1 LEILALMK
9 LKEGITPE
17 NVAKYGTE
25 EVKHTLE
32 AYLDGKIR
40 SFWFRSDSPGTVFM
54 LESSDLD
61 EAREVM
67 SELPIIVAG
76 IADFELIPLQSL
88 KPLGTLIGRSMM
100 G

>member
-1 LEILALMK
+1 MEILALMK
-9 LKEGITPE
+9 LKEDVTPE
-17 NVAKYGTE
+17 KIAKYGAE

-40 SFWFRSDSPGTVFM
+40 SFWFRSDHPGTVFM
-54 LESSDLD
+54 LESADVD
-61 EAREVM
+61 EARNVM
-67 SELPIIVAG
+67 SELPIVVAG

-88 KPLGTLIGRSMM
+88 KPLGTLIGRNMM